1 MLEEAQGIE
10 SMGLTIS
17 IRCARSTSMHLS
29 HDSGPYLII
38 PRLDRDSGTDDN
50 LGAGSMSSRSDIG
63 RDDEYAELKRFFE
76 AFSTRYFPKNN
87 LPADRQPL
95 ALLAVLEK
103 AGQTA
108 ALRQLRQMVTDCIE
122 MARALPEDEAH
133 RFDVELAERGIVGLS
148 TMRRRYSKRYRQI
161 LKRGEIRTED
171 EYRLMWPIADE
182 STDIPKDERALV
194 ESMLRAY
201 EEK

>member
-1 MLEEAQGIE
+1 
-10 SMGLTIS
+10 
-17 IRCARSTSMHLS
+17 
-29 HDSGPYLII
+29 
-38 PRLDRDSGTDDN
+38 
-50 LGAGSMSSRSDIG
+50 MSSRSDIG

-76 AFSTRYFPKNN
+76 AFSARYFPKNN

-95 ALLAVLEK
+95 AVLAVLEK
-103 AGQTA
+103 AGRTA

-148 TMRRRYSKRYRQI
+148 TMRRRYSKSYRQI

-171 EYRLMWPIADE
+171 EYRLMRPIADE
-182 STDIPKDERALV
+182 STDIPKDERALI